1 MDDDALMAKLMA
13 RSTMTRHRTK
23 PGTSPDLPS
32 SLLTRNGSSPGSTRS
47 STRTPPPRQGRT
59 WSRP

>member
-13 RSTMTRHRTK
+13 AFDDDAALTAGDEPR
-23 PGTSPDLPS
+23 PS
-32 SLLTRNGSSPGSTRS
+32 EQPLTRNGSSPGSTRS

>member
-13 RSTMTRHRTK
+13 AFDDDAAPDQ

>member
-13 RSTMTRHRTK
+13 AFDDDAAQDQA
-23 PGTSPDLPS
+23 GDEPDLPS